1 MAPTLTRI
9 NLDSDS
15 DNDEVEIEDGPFT
28 PPLAKDFPKCTPEVL
43 AKGLEV
49 WLEEFK
55 QALSLPDQYG
65 EHHDHLTD
73 GFQLLS
79 LLAHRLDVAK
89 GTVIEHITPMMKDMY
104 YRGWQPKI
112 HTKPLI
118 AAYKRW
124 RKSKPVENWAAPA
137 NAGTRGSTRAPRTT
151 VARAGEWLTFLYV
164 AEGAVERTPKGKGK
178 ANEVAKKGGKK
189 GSSDGSAPAVTTKLA
204 ASAGGGGNTSTA
216 TVPKTPG
223 RGKKVEKSSVM
234 VEDSED
240 EDDLRPVNESPCT
253 RCAEVSA
260 VCKIQDPVPSKKAG
274 GKPIIIHVCGPCGKA
289 KAKCSL
295 VPPPAGV
302 RKSAR
307 KVSEEVVSEG
317 EAAGGGEGPSKA
329 PRAPR
334 ARKKSA
340 TTPVPAGGPGELGMS
355 LPHR

>member
-9 NLDSDS
+9 NLDSNS
-15 DNDEVEIEDGPFT
+15 DDGEVKIEDEPFT
-28 PPLAKDFPKCTPEVL
+28 PLAKDFPKCMPEVV

-79 LLAHRLDVAK
+79 LLAHHLDVAK
-89 GTVIEHITPMMKDMY
+89 GTIIEHITPMMKDMY

-137 NAGTRGSTRAPRTT
+137 NTGARGSTRVPRTK
-151 VARAGEWLTFLYV
+151 VAMAGEWLTFLYV

-204 ASAGGGGNTSTA
+204 ASAGGEGIQA
-216 TVPKTPG
+216 RRLCRRPPG
-223 RGKKVEKSSVM
+223 RGK
-234 VEDSED
+234 
-240 EDDLRPVNESPCT
+240 RWRN
-253 RCAEVSA
+253 
-260 VCKIQDPVPSKKAG
+260 
-274 GKPIIIHVCGPCGKA
+274 
-289 KAKCSL
+289 
-295 VPPPAGV
+295 
-302 RKSAR
+302 
-307 KVSEEVVSEG
+307 
-317 EAAGGGEGPSKA
+317 
-329 PRAPR
+329 RA
-334 ARKKSA
+334 
-340 TTPVPAGGPGELGMS
+340 
-355 LPHR
+355 